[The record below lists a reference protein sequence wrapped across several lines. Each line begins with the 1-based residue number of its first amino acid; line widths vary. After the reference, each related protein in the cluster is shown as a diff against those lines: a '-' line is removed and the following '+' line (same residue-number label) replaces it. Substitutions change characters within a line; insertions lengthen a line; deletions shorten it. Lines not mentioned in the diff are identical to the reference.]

1 MSSWATAGTERFGG
15 SEMTFDVLITETL
28 EDIVTVEAEN
38 ESEAL
43 RKAEEKW
50 KEGSYILGSENFTGV
65 EFKLW

>member
-1 MSSWATAGTERFGG
+1 
-15 SEMTFDVLITETL
+15 MTFDVLITETL

-50 KEGSYILGSENFTGV
+50 KEGSYILGSENFTNV
-65 EFKLW
+65 EFQLW